1 MTMNFAGLTPS
12 EVTALGGQLDVLER
26 LILTLASIS
35 DPAKLEA
42 NARMCKQA
50 QTEALAAMEKAAA
63 AERSLADVTA
73 RQEQMAAELQAK
85 TQDLETRELRLRER
99 EVQITDR
106 EQKFAELAARL
117 RAAA

>member
-1 MTMNFAGLTPS
+1 MNFAGLTPS

-35 DPAKLEA
+35 DPKKLEA
-42 NARMCKQA
+42 NARVCKQA
-50 QTEALAAMEKAAA
+50 QTEALDAMAKAAS
-63 AERSLADVTA
+63 AEQSLAEVRFNLERAAAQLTE
-73 RQEQMAAELQAK
+73 REQA
-85 TQDLETRELRLRER
+85 LEARELRLNQR